1 MGRVRFTITFL
12 ALAVGLAACV
22 RTGNPE
28 AVKQP
33 TAAPAAAAG
42 TGAPTAADAVA
53 GAGAAPPAGSAAPA
67 VSAAPSTGA
76 VSGVRVFL
84 DPVTGEAREP
94 TPAEAAGAAASGRVQ
109 REAVAGQA
117 GSEGTQ
123 REHFVLP
130 DGTEGVKLAPRDQRA
145 VVVCRQADGSYTEN
159 CPSAAGRSGP

>member
-1 MGRVRFTITFL
+1 MGRVRFTITCL
-12 ALAVGLAACV
+12 ALAVGLAACA

-42 TGAPTAADAVA
+42 TDAPTAAGAVA
-53 GAGAAPPAGSAAPA
+53 GAGAAPPAGFAAPA

-84 DPVTGEAREP
+84 DPVTGEARQP
-94 TPAEAAGAAASGRVQ
+94 TRVEAAAGAAAGRVQ
-109 REAVAGQA
+109 RETAGGQA
-117 GSEGTQ
+117 GSEGAQ

-159 CPSAAGRSGP
+159 CPSAAGRSEP

>member
-1 MGRVRFTITFL
+1 MGRARFPT
-12 ALAVGLAACV
+12 ALLGVALVLTACA
-22 RTGNPE
+22 RSGNPS
-28 AVKQP
+28 APPQP
-33 TAAPAAAAG
+33 AAAPALTADSPAAPASTPSTGSGAVAAAG
-42 TGAPTAADAVA
+42 PAAQTGQ
-53 GAGAAPPAGSAAPA
+53 AAP
-67 VSAAPSTGA
+67 
-76 VSGVRVFL
+76 GVKVFL

-159 CPSAAGRSGP
+159 CPPAAGNSRP

>member
-1 MGRVRFTITFL
+1 MGKVRFTITFL
-12 ALAVGLAACV
+12 ALALGLAACA
-22 RTGNPE
+22 RTGNP
-28 AVKQP
+28 ATVQQP

-42 TGAPTAADAVA
+42 TDAPTAAEAVA
-53 GAGAAPPAGSAAPA
+53 GAGAAPPAGSAARA
-67 VSAAPSTGA
+67 VSPAPTTGA

-94 TPAEAAGAAASGRVQ
+94 TREEAAAGAAAGRVQ
-109 REAVAGQA
+109 RETAGGQA
-117 GSEGTQ
+117 GSEGAQ

-159 CPSAAGRSGP
+159 CPAATGRSGP